1 MSHQDSIELFKRLGV
16 KMTPELKEASVP
28 MPFDG
33 FSQQH
38 YAQKMLDE
46 YKKAGVK
53 PSDVFAQ
60 SFHEADILYWIKN
73 EPEFAKQAV
82 FLDAAESVK
91 ELPNLE
97 TLKAY
102 KAKGIK
108 IVAPPI
114 FALLALDNGKMI
126 PSSYAKDVKSA
137 GLDII
142 TWSLERSGVMA
153 QDKGGWYYQSVS
165 EGVHNEGDILQ
176 ALDVLAKDVG
186 IRGIFSDWPAT
197 TTFYANCMGLK

>member
-1 MSHQDSIELFKRLGV
+1 
-16 KMTPELKEASVP
+16 
-28 MPFDG
+28 
-33 FSQQH
+33 
-38 YAQKMLDE
+38 
-46 YKKAGVK
+46 
-53 PSDVFAQ
+53 
-60 SFHEADILYWIKN
+60 
-73 EPEFAKQAV
+73 
-82 FLDAAESVK
+82 
-91 ELPNLE
+91 
-97 TLKAY
+97 
-102 KAKGIK
+102 
-108 IVAPPI
+108 
-114 FALLALDNGKMI
+114 MI

>member
-1 MSHQDSIELFKRLGV
+1 M
-16 KMTPELKEASVP
+16 MTPELKEASVA
-28 MPFDG
+28 MPFEG
-33 FSQQH
+33 FSQQD

-46 YKKAGVK
+46 YKAAGVN
-53 PSDVFAQ
+53 PQEVFPQ
-60 SFHEADILYWIKN
+60 SFHSADIFYWIKN
-73 EPEFAKQAV
+73 EPAFAKQAV
-82 FLDAAESVK
+82 FLDAAETVND
-91 ELPNLE
+91 LPSLK
-97 TLKAY
+97 TLKDY
-102 KAKGIK
+102 KAKGVT

-114 FALLALDNGKMI
+114 FALLSLQNGKLV
-126 PSSYAKDVKSA
+126 PSAYAKDIKTA

-153 QDKGGWYYQSVS
+153 QDKGGWYYQSVTKGIHH
-165 EGVHNEGDILQ
+165 EGAILE